1 MFQIGDY
8 ILIKLYVGGAGGAP
22 VFYVAKVLH
31 INQQSD
37 LEGEGEVLVS
47 SMRKISMH
55 SSETFTFPAVTDEHV
70 VANTDVVGVL
80 SAQNW
85 SATHRLANKVKVT
98 PPLSC
103 FNMR

>member
-8 ILIKLYVGGAGGAP
+8 ILINLYVGGAGGEP

-31 INQQSD
+31 INQEAD
-37 LEGEGEVLVS
+37 LEQEGEVLVS
-47 SMRKISMH
+47 YMSKISMH
-55 SSETFTFPAVTDEHV
+55 SSETFTFPAVADEHV

-80 SAQNW
+80 KAETW